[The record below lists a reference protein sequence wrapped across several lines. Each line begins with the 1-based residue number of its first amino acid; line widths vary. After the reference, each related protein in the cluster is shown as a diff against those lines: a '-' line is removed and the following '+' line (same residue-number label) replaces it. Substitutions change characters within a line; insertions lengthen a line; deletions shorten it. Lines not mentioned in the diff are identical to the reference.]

1 MAKEN
6 LKQFKDEIC
15 RHFDVVAEDLKSEIQ
30 LVAEGVSLNAQKI
43 DSNAQKLDS
52 LTGQVALN
60 TEKLDS
66 LTGQVALNTEKLTEH
81 DLRFDKIDDR
91 FDKIDDTLGVIKL
104 DIAFIKNELKQKVAR
119 DEFAV
124 LERRVSMLEAKLS

>member
-52 LTGQVALN
+52 NAQ
-60 TEKLDS
+60 KLDS

-81 DLRFDKIDDR
+81 DLR

-124 LERRVSMLEAKLS
+124 LERRVSMLEAKL

>member
-43 DSNAQKLDS
+43 DSNAQKIDSNAQKLDS
-52 LTGQVALN
+52 NAQ
-60 TEKLDS
+60 KLDS

-81 DLRFDKIDDR
+81 DLR

>member
-30 LVAEGVSLNAQKI
+30 LVVEGVSLNAQKIDSNTQKIDSNAQKI

-60 TEKLDS
+60 TEKL
-66 LTGQVALNTEKLTEH
+66 TEH
-81 DLRFDKIDDR
+81 DLR

-124 LERRVSMLEAKLS
+124 LERRVSMLEAKL